1 MPVRQNGTHP
11 EIQTMA
17 TTRFQKPQ
25 DYFGKIEKKG
35 FTFSSKVRL
44 KGFLLLEIFKKFYDA
59 VAFTDG
65 VSGSRYK
72 NSHVS
77 PSLLPHLQMKGV

>member
-1 MPVRQNGTHP
+1 MPVRQNGTDP
-11 EIQTMA
+11 EIKTKT

-25 DYFGKIEKKG
+25 DYFGKIERKG

-44 KGFLLLEIFKKFYDA
+44 KGFLLLEILKNFDDA

-77 PSLLPHLQMKGV
+77 PSL